1 VYPVAVLEKN
11 SWAGQCKKKHTNM
24 FPNTP
29 LPIES
34 YAGVEGSS
42 ILRVSSLSLFK
53 KKLILL

>member
-1 VYPVAVLEKN
+1 VYPVVELEKK

-24 FPNTP
+24 FPDTP

-34 YAGVEGSS
+34 YDGVEGSS
-42 ILRVSSLSLFK
+42 ISRVSSLSLFK